1 MRNLPKFTIAEITGN
16 FEIDEDGNFII
27 VSNGRDKDGEL
38 ILEDASGARVNKRG
52 YLINQI
58 G

>member
-27 VSNGRDKDGEL
+27 VSNGRDKVGEL

-52 YLINQI
+52 YLINQ
-58 G
+58 